1 MAVATKTLASTAP
14 ASRSQSSAK
23 RIVSLVRPLDRYVF
37 SEFWK
42 IFMATAFGFPLLL
55 IIFDIT
61 DNLDK
66 YLAQKLP
73 LRNVALS
80 YVYSLPDYMFMI
92 LPAAVLFATV
102 FSIGSFTRHSELTAA
117 KASGV
122 SFYRVIAP
130 IFLGALIATIAGL
143 VLGEINPRANRKK
156 LELLQT
162 QKFASSNERYN
173 FAYASEGGR
182 VYKIQALHVDHNS
195 MEGVTIERK
204 GKGPA
209 YPSYILTA
217 DQATY
222 QPATGWKL
230 GKGTMHVLTD
240 STHDVTYN
248 FQSIRDNLITE
259 RPKDLTVASRAPTDM
274 EYREL
279 GRFIGAMERSGSDV
293 SELKV
298 ERMLKIVIPVTSI
311 VILLFGAPLATS
323 TQRGGAA
330 YGIGI
335 SLGTTVIFVVQMMKA
350 VGGIIP
356 PDLAAWLPSILFG
369 VFGLILF
376 ARVRT

>member
-1 MAVATKTLASTAP
+1 
-14 ASRSQSSAK
+14 
-23 RIVSLVRPLDRYVF
+23 VSLVRPLDRYVF
-37 SEFWK
+37 TEFWK
-42 IFMATAFGFPLLL
+42 IFVATAFGFPLLL

-66 YLAQKLP
+66 YLAQRLP

-80 YVYSLPDYMFMI
+80 YVYSLPEYMFMI

-102 FSIGSFTRHSELTAA
+102 FSIGSFTRHSEITAA

-122 SFYRVIAP
+122 SFYRMISP
-130 IFLGALIATIAGL
+130 IFLGALIATLAGL
-143 VLGEINPRANRKK
+143 VLGEINPRANRRK

-162 QKFASSNERYN
+162 QKFSSTSERYN

-182 VYKIQALHVDHNS
+182 VYKVASLHVEKGS
-195 MEGVTIERK
+195 MDGVSIERK
-204 GKGPA
+204 GKGPE
-209 YPSYILTA
+209 YPTYIVSA
-217 DQATY
+217 VNAQYD
-222 QPATGWKL
+222 PKKGWKL

-240 STHDVTYN
+240 STHNVTYT
-248 FQSIRDNLITE
+248 FASLRDHKMIE

-279 GRFIGAMERSGSDV
+279 GRFISAMERSGGDV

-330 YGIGI
+330 YGVGI
-335 SLGTTVIFVVQMMKA
+335 SLGTTVIFVMLVQMMKA
-350 VGGIIP
+350 FGGIIP

-369 VFGLILF
+369 VFGIILF